1 MLMDGTPPPDYEYAG
16 GYGGWLY
23 IYIYILKTLIVLYES
38 ALISRLRDE
47 STILFSLKM
56 TIGSVILISSISLG
70 AILAF
75 GIGYIS
81 LAFQTLDVWVAARQA
96 WWLVSCS
103 GG

>member
-1 MLMDGTPPPDYEYAG
+1 MEHHHLIMSMLGGMGDG
-16 GYGGWLY
+16 Y

-56 TIGSVILISSISLG
+56 TIGSVILISLISLG

-81 LAFQTLDVWVAARQA
+81 LAFKNLDV
-96 WWLVSCS
+96 
-103 GG
+103 